1 MTVEADLFN
10 VLSPLV
16 PSMRVYPDVAPQNVA
31 KPYITF
37 QQIGGSAIN
46 TLETAAVGKRN
57 ARFQVNCW
65 DVSRLNVATLARQV
79 EDAIASS
86 TTVRGFVLGAMTAI
100 FEQDLLLYGTRQD
113 FSIWY

>member
-10 VLSPLV
+10 VLSGLV
-16 PSMRVYPDVAPQNVA
+16 PATRVYPDVAPQSVA
-31 KPYITF
+31 KPYITY
-37 QQIGGSAIN
+37 QQVGGQSVN
-46 TLETAAVGKRN
+46 TLESAVVGKRN

-86 TTVRGFVLGAMTAI
+86 TVVRGYVLGAMTAI

-113 FSIWY
+113 FSVWY

>member
-10 VLSPLV
+10 ALSGLV
-16 PSMRVYPDVAPQNVA
+16 PSTRVYPDVAPQGSA

-37 QQIGGSAIN
+37 QQVGGQAVNMLASVV
-46 TLETAAVGKRN
+46 VGKRN

-65 DVSRLNVATLARQV
+65 DTNRLSVANLARQV

-86 TTVRGFVLGAMTAI
+86 TTLRGFVLGAMTAI
-100 FEQDLLLYGTRQD
+100 FEEDLLLYGTRQD

>member
-10 VLSPLV
+10 ALSALV
-16 PSMRVYPDVAPQNVA
+16 PATRVYPDVAPQNVA

-37 QQIGGSAIN
+37 QQVGGSAIN
-46 TLETAAVGKRN
+46 TLESVIVGKRN

-65 DVSRLNVATLARQV
+65 DTSRLAVATLARQV

-86 TTVRGFVLGAMTAI
+86 SVLHGFVLGAMTAV

-113 FSIWY
+113 FSLWY